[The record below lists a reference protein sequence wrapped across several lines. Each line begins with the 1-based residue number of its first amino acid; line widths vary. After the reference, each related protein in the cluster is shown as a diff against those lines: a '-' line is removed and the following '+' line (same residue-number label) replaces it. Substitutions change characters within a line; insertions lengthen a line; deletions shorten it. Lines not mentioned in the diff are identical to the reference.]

1 MAGLPINEKIEPF
14 AGEKWLYNN
23 VLKPIGGAVMGM
35 GEQMRVKQEV
45 GLF

>member
-1 MAGLPINEKIEPF
+1 MFFAWQVLGMGRAEFYGL
-14 AGEKWLYNN
+14 
-23 VLKPIGGAVMGM
+23 GM